1 MSQSHTV
8 FNQKQN
14 EARQIAE
21 LIANREIVARFS
33 GKCEWGARSLG
44 NRAILAHPSHM
55 ESFYTINDYIKSRD
69 FWMPF
74 APTILDKNAHS
85 YLKNYNSSKIKAPY
99 MITAFEA
106 TKLGVQHLRAALH
119 QADHTLRPQV
129 LEYNANPSYYRL
141 IENFEKRTGIG
152 AILNTSYNLHGFPLV
167 SSLDQAIMTIENSEL
182 KFIAIGDFLL
192 QKK

>member
-1 MSQSHTV
+1 MKILSLHLGHNATAAIAVDGKIVGVFSQEKTD
-8 FNQKQN
+8 N
-14 EARQIAE
+14 
-21 LIANREIVARFS
+21 
-33 GKCEWGARSLG
+33 
-44 NRAILAHPSHM
+44 
-55 ESFYTINDYIKSRD
+55 IK
-69 FWMPF
+69 
-74 APTILDKNAHS
+74 
-85 YLKNYNSSKIKAPY
+85 NS
-99 MITAFEA
+99 
-106 TKLGVQHLRAALH
+106 AALH
-119 QADHTLRPQV
+119 QADHTLRPKV